1 MWYIPDNQIV
11 KIQNRMSDIREI
23 GFKDSQAFMA
33 ATFEL
38 LGTLDTVMFD
48 ERNWERKK
56 KETMILDEDKKPYKK
71 ERFEKKEEHKPNSHE
86 RRKERRRL
94 EREENKKKEESNYTT
109 TSPCVV
115 QFDEEGSPIVP
126 ISLTTDKKEETNE

>member
-11 KIQNRMSDIREI
+11 KIQNRIADIRVI

-38 LGTLDTVMFD
+38 LGTLETVMFD

-56 KETMILDEDKKPYKK
+56 KETTVIDEDKKPYKK
-71 ERFEKKEEHKPNSHE
+71 ERPNKKEDHKPNSHE

-94 EREENKKKEESNYTT
+94 EREEAKKIEEKSLEESNSEVETNTVLEKKEEI
-109 TSPCVV
+109 
-115 QFDEEGSPIVP
+115 QF
-126 ISLTTDKKEETNE
+126 

>member
-56 KETMILDEDKKPYKK
+56 KETMIADEDKKPYKK

-94 EREENKKKEESNYTT
+94 EREEATKKAADETLEITHNGETEVVTVPVEEDKN
-109 TSPCVV
+109 
-115 QFDEEGSPIVP
+115 DE
-126 ISLTTDKKEETNE
+126 

>member
-11 KIQNRMSDIREI
+11 KIQNRIADIREI

-94 EREENKKKEESNYTT
+94 EREEAKKQVEEKKEEVTEVT
-109 TSPCVV
+109 
-115 QFDEEGSPIVP
+115 EEV
-126 ISLTTDKKEETNE
+126 KEENNE